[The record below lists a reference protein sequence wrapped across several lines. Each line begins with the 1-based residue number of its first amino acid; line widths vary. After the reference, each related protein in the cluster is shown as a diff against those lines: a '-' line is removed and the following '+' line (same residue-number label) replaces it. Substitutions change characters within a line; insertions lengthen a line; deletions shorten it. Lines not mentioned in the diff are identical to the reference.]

1 MKFSSLERVLRLKKA
16 HSPVDAWAADGLA
29 WTFDLGACKGLGDLG
44 ASGTEDNGLGGWS
57 NVSTRVPGGACSRVS
72 SRVFVFLLCLE
83 LKTRTIRSRIK
94 LSRKQSQKLHVLA
107 RFLNSATKLSID
119 SVGSLSL
126 ILKQYRSQILLTS
139 PMQCFSIFPITMRQS
154 LEFTPSA

>member
-44 ASGTEDNGLGGWS
+44 ASGIEDNGLVGWS

-72 SRVFVFLLCLE
+72 SRVFVFLLCLA
-83 LKTRTIRSRIK
+83 RSRIK